1 MQVLDEAMIDAAL
14 VRSTETGSKPFEVAI
29 ELAAGVGR
37 ITPFLA
43 ARASHLTTIEFV
55 PEFAARNAAKCAAKG
70 ITNVTFITA
79 DARQEENFPASID
92 LAFVKWILM
101 YLKDDDASALL
112 ARII

>member
-55 PEFAARNAAKCAAKG
+55 PEFSARNAAKCAAKG